1 MAESS
6 NSTKKCFNFIQT
18 VFSFITRF
26 SDSIKHLGQQKRTSS
41 PQTRPLYSTSST
53 AAFPPS
59 PPPRER
65 VILPSFYHRW
75 KPFSRPKVTNFQS
88 SCQRCRCCCWVH
100 VIQYVVLHR
109 CCCTHSDS
117 NKLIN
122 TYTESVW
129 SSFVVWPS

>member
-6 NSTKKCFNFIQT
+6 NSTTKCFNFIQT
-18 VFSFITRF
+18 VFPFIARF

-53 AAFPPS
+53 AAFSTPGTSHFALFLPQMKAIFS
-59 PPPRER
+59 SKGDKFPIKLSTLPPP
-65 VILPSFYHRW
+65 LLLLLG
-75 KPFSRPKVTNFQS
+75 SRYTVWCVAP
-88 SCQRCRCCCWVH
+88 
-100 VIQYVVLHR
+100 LH
-109 CCCTHSDS
+109 CTHSDS

-129 SSFVVWPS
+129 SSLVVWLL